1 MVKRNARKRLGTV
14 LNNWTSGTGA
24 GRRGSIDQSAG
35 TSGSDRKGLGIHG
48 AMSAVRGTSAG
59 AVHRVELQA
68 LHTFRLVKMAVAAAP
83 INDEFTSGV
92 LVQYLS

>member
-1 MVKRNARKRLGTV
+1 
-14 LNNWTSGTGA
+14 
-24 GRRGSIDQSAG
+24 
-35 TSGSDRKGLGIHG
+35 
-48 AMSAVRGTSAG
+48 MSAVRGTSAG